1 MKDHASLA
9 LLVGILITGLMAP
22 DTVLAQSST
31 PPSAQS
37 KGTEGMVDRARER
50 RNALEEE
57 AAKRKQRNEAQAKKS
72 IEMMR
77 ARSEKR
83 AACKKEAA
91 GKKLSFFER
100 RRFVRNC
107 TAR

>member
-1 MKDHASLA
+1 MKDRASLP
-9 LLVGILITGLMAP
+9 LLVGILIAGLSAP
-22 DTVLAQSST
+22 GIVLAQSST
-31 PPSAQS
+31 APSAQS
-37 KGTEGMVDRARER
+37 NGMVDRARER

-57 AAKRKQRNEAQAKKS
+57 AAKRKQRNEEQAKKS
-72 IEMMR
+72 VEMMR